1 MINIFIAPT
10 DTESGLTTISL
21 GLMQA
26 LDARGLKVGFVK
38 PVAPGSAANERS
50 TQLARTVLHLDTPDP
65 MRLNEVQQSISN
77 GMLDRI
83 LEDCVGLHAS
93 VASDCDVVIIEGLTP
108 DRSEPY
114 TAKLNAEIAKALN
127 ADVLLVATAENKSTH
142 EIQSDLKIQVG
153 LFGGAKASLMGCII
167 NKAGA
172 PDLRGALPTS
182 EEAPAQLPPAG
193 CAASECETIKIDNCP
208 VIGVIPWQADL
219 LSPRTLD
226 IARALNAEV
235 INEGDLNGRRVSR
248 ITLCARTLTNMIDH
262 LRPGTLVV
270 TPGDR
275 DDIIVASAMAA
286 VNGTP
291 LAGLLLTSGYT
302 PSDAMQA
309 LCERAWQT
317 GLPVLSVPGDSYGTA
332 RALTHMD
339 THVPMDDIERAR
351 RIMNTVAQHLNTDIL
366 LERIG
371 SPHTPRLSP
380 AAFRHQ
386 LVAKARADKR
396 RIVLPEGEEPRT
408 VQAAAICQ
416 SRGIADCILLG
427 NEDTIRQVA
436 RAQEVELPEDLTIMN
451 PEDVRENYVD
461 GMVELRKH
469 KNLTEP
475 MALAQLED
483 NVVLGTMMLAQDEVD
498 GLVSGAIHTTAN
510 TIRPALQLLKTA
522 KEARLVSSVLFMG
535 LPDQVL
541 VYGDCAVNPDPNP
554 EELADIAIQSAD
566 SAKMMEI
573 PARIAMLS
581 YSTGESGSGADVEKV
596 RAATAIVR
604 ERRPDLVVDGPLQYD
619 AAITASVARSKAPDS
634 PVAGQATVL
643 VFPDLNTGNTT
654 YKAVQR
660 SANVISIGPMLQGLA
675 KPVNDLSRGALVE
688 DIVYT
693 IALTAIQ
700 SQNQK

>member
-317 GLPVLSVPGDSYGTA
+317 GLPVLSVPGDSFGTA
-332 RALTHMD
+332 RALSHMD
-339 THVPMDDIERAR
+339 THV
-351 RIMNTVAQHLNTDIL
+351 
-366 LERIG
+366 
-371 SPHTPRLSP
+371 
-380 AAFRHQ
+380 
-386 LVAKARADKR
+386 
-396 RIVLPEGEEPRT
+396 
-408 VQAAAICQ
+408 
-416 SRGIADCILLG
+416 
-427 NEDTIRQVA
+427 
-436 RAQEVELPEDLTIMN
+436 
-451 PEDVRENYVD
+451 
-461 GMVELRKH
+461 
-469 KNLTEP
+469 
-475 MALAQLED
+475 
-483 NVVLGTMMLAQDEVD
+483 
-498 GLVSGAIHTTAN
+498 
-510 TIRPALQLLKTA
+510 
-522 KEARLVSSVLFMG
+522 
-535 LPDQVL
+535 
-541 VYGDCAVNPDPNP
+541 
-554 EELADIAIQSAD
+554 
-566 SAKMMEI
+566 
-573 PARIAMLS
+573 
-581 YSTGESGSGADVEKV
+581 
-596 RAATAIVR
+596 
-604 ERRPDLVVDGPLQYD
+604 
-619 AAITASVARSKAPDS
+619 
-634 PVAGQATVL
+634 
-643 VFPDLNTGNTT
+643 
-654 YKAVQR
+654 
-660 SANVISIGPMLQGLA
+660 
-675 KPVNDLSRGALVE
+675 
-688 DIVYT
+688 
-693 IALTAIQ
+693 
-700 SQNQK
+700 